1 MVLHCYV
8 LVMTKVFTIV
18 SYVSTVKL
26 LRYYRY
32 RVKHHSLKI
41 NQSFHFRKCFNVY
54 NLQII
59 PTTYIFTPCSLC
71 FLITVDLLILLEN
84 AKLLDHGNIQNN
96 LYCFLFI
103 TFSFLSLSV
112 IVWILDSFNRTR
124 MLGKCLLTRQD
135 RSMSELLLLLWK
147 TTC

>member
-18 SYVSTVKL
+18 SFVSAIKL
-26 LRYYRY
+26 LRYCWYD
-32 RVKHHSLKI
+32 VEHHSVKI

-84 AKLLDHGNIQNN
+84 AKLLDHGNILNN
-96 LYCFLFI
+96 LYRVLFPA
-103 TFSFLSLSV
+103 FSFLNLSA

-124 MLGKCLLTRQD
+124 MLGKCLLMRQD
-135 RSMSELLLLLWK
+135 LSMSELLLLLWK

>member
-8 LVMTKVFTIV
+8 LVISKVFTIV
-18 SYVSTVKL
+18 SFISTVKL

-32 RVKHHSLKI
+32 GVKHHSLKI
-41 NQSFHFRKCFNVY
+41 NQSFHFRKYFNFY

-71 FLITVDLLILLEN
+71 FLITVDLIILLEN
-84 AKLLDHGNIQNN
+84 AKLLDHGNILNN
-96 LYCFLFI
+96 LYRVLFP
-103 TFSFLSLSV
+103 TFSFLSLLV

-124 MLGKCLLTRQD
+124 MLGKCLLMRQD
-135 RSMSELLLLLWK
+135 LSMSELLLLLWK